1 MINLHQR
8 FNHYLH
14 TNKKIDLQDINE
26 RIISYG
32 WTDDGSDLTGYYV
45 QTENYRLYY
54 NLKEEFKY
62 KEAFEGIKSMSR

>member
-14 TNKKIDLQDINE
+14 TDRKIEFQDINE

-32 WTDDGSDLTGYYV
+32 WTDDGVDLTGYYI
-45 QTENYRLYY
+45 QTESYRLYY
-54 NLKEEFKY
+54 TLKEEFRFMEKWVV
-62 KEAFEGIKSMSR
+62 A

>member
-14 TNKKIDLQDINE
+14 TDRKIELQDINE

-32 WTDDGSDLTGYYV
+32 WTDDGIDLTGYYI
-45 QTENYRLYY
+45 QTETYRLYY
-54 NLKEEFKY
+54 NLKEEFRFMEKWVV
-62 KEAFEGIKSMSR
+62 A